1 MDEINGK
8 LGQKIRELRES
19 QNLTQE
25 KLGDMIG
32 ISQDYLSRIE
42 QGKKNPTVNLL
53 YKIAGGLG
61 VQVCDLIEF

>member
-32 ISQDYLSRIE
+32 VSQDYLSRIE

>member
-32 ISQDYLSRIE
+32 VSPDYLSRIE

>member
-32 ISQDYLSRIE
+32 ASQDYLSRIE
-42 QGKKNPTVNLL
+42 QGKKTPTVNLL

-61 VQVCDLIEF
+61 VQVCDMIEF

>member
-32 ISQDYLSRIE
+32 VSQDYLSRIE
-42 QGKKNPTVNLL
+42 QGKKNPTVNRL

>member
-25 KLGDMIG
+25 KLGDRIG
-32 ISQDYLSRIE
+32 VSQDYLSRIE